1 MGEAKPSPPLVT
13 QGAEPAR
20 AHSPPAR
27 PERRRQ
33 GGEVSGAD
41 LPGPRPEC
49 RFFASRTRCPCA
61 LSPAQRKSERGRPV
75 HTCIPSSLSIGCHRR
90 GRRVAR
96 TRPPRPLSR
105 ARLSPARG
113 GASPAA
119 VTRRRSARPAAR
131 LAREPLPQVSAQPRR
146 RLPGA
151 PRSVTCLGR
160 RGRAGRVAVGEGAPF
175 PLSPGAAAGSRLCY
189 YSEEPRISAVA
200 IETGCSSKRHRRV
213 AGGRREPGGVVG

>member
-105 ARLSPARG
+105 ASAAPA
-113 GASPAA
+113 S
-119 VTRRRSARPAAR
+119 AR
-131 LAREPLPQVSAQPRR
+131 LAGEPLPRP
-146 RLPGA
+146 LPGA
-151 PRSVTCLGR
+151 GPRAPPPGSRGSLSRRCPPSPGGGCLEPLAPLPVWAAAG
-160 RGRAGRVAVGEGAPF
+160 GRAGWPWEREPRSPSAP
-175 PLSPGAAAGSRLCY
+175 ARQRAAGFVTTRKSRG
-189 YSEEPRISAVA
+189 SAP
-200 IETGCSSKRHRRV
+200 SL
-213 AGGRREPGGVVG
+213 